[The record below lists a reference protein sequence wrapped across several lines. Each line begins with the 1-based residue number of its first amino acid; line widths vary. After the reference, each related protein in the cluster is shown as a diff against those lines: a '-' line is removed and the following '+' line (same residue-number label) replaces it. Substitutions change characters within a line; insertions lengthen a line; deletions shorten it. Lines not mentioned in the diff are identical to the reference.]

1 MHVVVVG
8 CGRLGAQLAK
18 RLSADGSSVAVI
30 DRNPAAFERL
40 GPAFEGSTV
49 VGIGFDR
56 QHLTDAGIERAQA
69 VAAVTSG
76 DNSNIIV
83 ARLARETYGVE
94 RVVARINDP
103 RRAEIYQRLGIV
115 TVAPTSWASRQVLR
129 HITGDAATEWV
140 SPAPGVNIVE
150 RRMGREWVGHRALT
164 IEDATTRI
172 VAIARTG
179 RTMLPTPDLTIQDG
193 DLFYLAVGCRSG
205 RGVSGRLCAC
215 RTGAVMTASEP
226 ISAVIAGGGSVGRFV
241 AEQLAGAGHLVTLVE
256 IDRDVVAEH
265 RTEDG
270 LAGVNWIV
278 GDACDVDVLAAA
290 GLETATVTAA
300 VTGDDEDNLV
310 VSLLAKQEFGMPRV
324 VARVNNPKNE
334 WMFGEMW
341 GVDVALSTPHLL
353 AGLVQDAVGVD
364 TLVRLLP
371 FEGGRVRIVEIV
383 LGIASPCAGA
393 EISSLGLPRD
403 SSIVAIQRDGH
414 VIVPRGETVVH
425 AGDKIVLLVTADS
438 EPTVASLLAPG

>member
-18 RLSADGSSVAVI
+18 RLTSDGSSVAVI

-40 GPAFEGSTV
+40 GSAFEGSTV

-83 ARLARETYGVE
+83 ARLARETFGVE

-129 HITGDAATEWV
+129 HITGDAAIEWV

-150 RRMGREWVGHRALT
+150 RRMGREWVGHRAVM
-164 IEDATTRI
+164 IEDAATRI

-193 DLFYLAVGCRSG
+193 DLFYLAVATDPLESS
-205 RGVSGRLCAC
+205 VDVFAAC
-215 RTGAVMTASEP
+215 RAGAVMIANDADQRRDRRRRQRRPLRRRTARRRGP
-226 ISAVIAGGGSVGRFV
+226 
-241 AEQLAGAGHLVTLVE
+241 LVTLVE

-290 GLETATVTAA
+290 GLEAATVTAA

-310 VSLLAKQEFGMPRV
+310 ISLLAKQEFGMPRV
-324 VARVNNPKNE
+324 VAHVNNPKNE

-383 LGIASPCAGA
+383 LGIASPWRRRRDQQPRTTQGHAR
-393 EISSLGLPRD
+393 SSP
-403 SSIVAIQRDGH
+403 SNA
-414 VIVPRGETVVH
+414 
-425 AGDKIVLLVTADS
+425 TAM
-438 EPTVASLLAPG
+438 